1 MSPATRSDLSPTARA
16 LRALEI
22 LQARPGVSAGELAER
37 LGVTERAARRYVV
50 ILREAGIPVES
61 TRGPYG
67 GYRLGRGTRLPPV
80 WFTQAE
86 ALGLVMAVLDSG
98 PDSVSGAGDVGPAL
112 DKVVRALP
120 DGVRREAATL
130 RAHAA
135 TTPARTPTR
144 PDPST
149 TSALV
154 AAVAARRRVLLS
166 YRSESG
172 NAWQVE
178 VDPWAVVVRH
188 GRWYLLCHSHRA
200 GATRTYRLDRIGT
213 VEQCAEAFEPPDGL
227 DPVAELEANLGSGW
241 EFPTRVRFA
250 APLASVAP
258 WIRPPMGRL
267 EPEGDGACVLVGST
281 GNPAMYAQEWLAQV
295 PFAFTVEDGPEL
307 REAVRVVA
315 ERFARAHRAPR
326 RG

>member
-1 MSPATRSDLSPTARA
+1 MAPAARSDLSPTARA

-22 LQARPGVSAGELAER
+22 LQARPGVTAGELAER

-98 PDSVSGAGDVGPAL
+98 PDSVPGDGDVGPAL

-135 TTPARTPTR
+135 TTPARNPTR

-172 NAWQVE
+172 NAWEVE

-200 GATRTYRLDRIGT
+200 DATRTYRLDRIGT
-213 VEQCAEAFEPPDGL
+213 VEQRRRDVRAARRSRPGRRAGGQPGHRLGVPDAGAL
-227 DPVAELEANLGSGW
+227 RGPAGGGRARGSGRRW
-241 EFPTRVRFA
+241 GGSRPT
-250 APLASVAP
+250 
-258 WIRPPMGRL
+258 GT
-267 EPEGDGACVLVGST
+267 DACVLVGST

-315 ERFARAHRAPR
+315 ARFTAAAR
-326 RG
+326 